1 MIEPETAVKPVETKA
16 EIALVAPTLVIKQM
30 TPAALDKPNAKGDKP
45 NEVDTDGEHKA
56 GNAVSIIEMSGFKV
70 ETMTFEIAV
79 EFFGPH
85 ANSVETEQSPV
96 IGAIGEEKPG
106 LPSPVAQ

>member
-70 ETMTFEIAV
+70 ETMTFEIAA
-79 EFFGPH
+79 EFFGPC
-85 ANSVETEQSPV
+85 E
-96 IGAIGEEKPG
+96 
-106 LPSPVAQ
+106 